1 MNNFNKY
8 VFLLKTYHMPCM
20 SHTEVVLISERWAD
34 EPKSRGCAD
43 PMGGVVY
50 VYMAQNSV
58 LLSQMTR
65 SLNK

>member
-1 MNNFNKY
+1 
-8 VFLLKTYHMPCM
+8 MPCM